1 MCFTLTKRAFPAY
14 TAPVN
19 SAIKVRESLEKI
31 NLDPNLVTISYDEP
45 LAAHCTFRIG
55 GPADILARPRD
66 AAGLR
71 SLLAWARGESVPV
84 FILGGGANLLV
95 ADKGIRGL
103 VVDMGGLSSCRVRPA
118 DGTME
123 AGAGLAVSDA
133 AEFAAG
139 AGLGGLD
146 FIYAM
151 PGSVGGAVYM
161 NARCYGSEIGDV
173 LESVEYLDAALEPR
187 TMKPERASFQY
198 KDTPFQKNPWVITAA
213 RFRLAPA
220 DPAALLERMA
230 GLKADRAAKGH
241 FAAPCAGSVF
251 KNNHAFGQPSGK
263 IIDSLG
269 LRGHRVGGAQ
279 VSPGHANI
287 FINSGGATAA
297 DMKALIDHVHERVQV
312 ELGYDLEPEVVL
324 AGDWD

>member
-31 NLDPNLVTISYDEP
+31 NLDPKKVTIAYDEP

-71 SLLAWARGESVPV
+71 RLLAWARGESVPV

-95 ADKGIRGL
+95 SDKGIRGL
-103 VVDMGGLSSCRVRPA
+103 VVDMGGLSSCQVRA
-118 DGTME
+118 VDHTME

-173 LESVEYLDAALEPR
+173 LESVDYLDSQLEPH
-187 TMKPERASFQY
+187 TMVPERASFQY
-198 KDTPFQKNPWVITAA
+198 KDTPFQKNPWIITAA

-230 GLKADRAAKGH
+230 SLKADREAKGH

-269 LRGHRVGGAQ
+269 LRGLRVGGAQ

-287 FINSGGATAA
+287 FINACGASAA
-297 DMKALIDHVHERVQV
+297 DMKALIDQVHDRVLA